1 MEPERKPHESLCF
14 VLCAYFETNT
24 RVCVCVCVTEKE
36 REMVIGGRCYAQ
48 TEKKGWRGRRE
59 RERER
64 EGIMGEEIEATRV
77 GKHL

>member
-24 RVCVCVCVTEKE
+24 RVCVCVCD
-36 REMVIGGRCYAQ
+36 
-48 TEKKGWRGRRE
+48 RE
-59 RERER
+59 RERDGYWGSVLCTNREEGMEGPERKRER

-77 GKHL
+77 GRHL